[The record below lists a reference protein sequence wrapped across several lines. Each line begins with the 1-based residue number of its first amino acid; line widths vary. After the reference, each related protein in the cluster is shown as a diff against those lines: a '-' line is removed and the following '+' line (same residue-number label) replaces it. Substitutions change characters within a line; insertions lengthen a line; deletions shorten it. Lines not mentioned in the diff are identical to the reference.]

1 MTASKVRLAA
11 LLAAGGLALATAGT
25 AQPPAAAPALTF
37 TREERTAIAALQTA
51 AAGTDRAAQ
60 DAAVQ
65 TARGVARS
73 ANARYAVA
81 NLHFQIARQRGDAQA
96 MAAAADEMIAS
107 GVPQGAELSALLANQ
122 ASRAFSANDL
132 RRLDRILERMV
143 EAQPNHPAVLADAG
157 QMKARLG
164 DRPAAVALLQRAL
177 AAHRASGRPAP
188 ESWHQRALGL
198 AVEGRLVPQSISL
211 GRELV
216 AAYPSPANWRDVLL
230 TYRQAVAGDPALE
243 LDIRRLARAG
253 QGLAGER
260 DYLDHAQA
268 FARAHPGEA
277 KAALDEGVS
286 RGMLNAS
293 EAAVRQAIATANP
306 AAARERTG
314 LAAARTRAL
323 AAADG
328 ASALAAGDAHFG
340 HGQYAQA
347 AELYRAALQK
357 GGQDPNLVNTRLG
370 AALALAGQ
378 RTEAE
383 AAFRLVTGPRAELAG
398 YWLAWLAGRPS
409 A

>member
-11 LLAAGGLALATAGT
+11 LLAAGGLALATAAT

-37 TREERTAIAALQTA
+37 TREERAAIAALQTA

-65 TARGVARS
+65 AARGVARS

-107 GVPQGAELSALLANQ
+107 GVPQGAELSALLASQ

-132 RRLDRILERMV
+132 RRLDRTLARMV
-143 EAQPNHPAVLADAG
+143 ELQPNNPAVLADAG
-157 QMKARLG
+157 QIKARLG

-177 AAHRASGRPAP
+177 AAHRATGRPAP
-188 ESWHQRALGL
+188 ESWYHRALGL
-198 AVEGRLVPQSISL
+198 AVEGRLVPQSVSL

-216 AAYPSPANWRDVLL
+216 AAYPNPANWRDALL
-230 TYRQAVAGDPALE
+230 TYRQAAQGDPALD
-243 LDIRRLARAG
+243 LDIRRLARAA

-268 FARAHPGEA
+268 FGRAHPGEA
-277 KAALDEGVS
+277 KALLDEGVS
-286 RGMLNAS
+286 RGMLDAN
-293 EAAVRQAIATANP
+293 EAIVRQQIAAASP

-328 ASALAAGDAHFG
+328 GLALAAGDAHFG

-378 RTEAE
+378 RGEAE

-398 YWLAWLAGRPS
+398 YWLAWLASRPS